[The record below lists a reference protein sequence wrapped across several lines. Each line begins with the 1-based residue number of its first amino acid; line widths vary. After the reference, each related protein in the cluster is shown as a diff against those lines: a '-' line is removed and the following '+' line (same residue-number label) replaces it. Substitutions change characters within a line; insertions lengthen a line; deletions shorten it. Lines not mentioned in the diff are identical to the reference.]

1 MNKSS
6 FSLWGLKQNL
16 KSDALSGF
24 LVFLIA
30 LPLCLAIAKASG
42 FPPISGI
49 FTAII
54 GGLLVTFIGGS
65 ELTIKGPAAGLI
77 VIAVNAVDELG
88 KGDPLLGYKLTLAV
102 IVMAGLLQMVFG
114 LLKSGKFGDIF
125 PSATIHG
132 MMVAIG
138 LTIILKQIF
147 VLTGVKPEGKETL
160 DLIQQIPNAFSNLN
174 PEVFIIG
181 ILSLAILFIL
191 PLFKNKYIKQLPAP
205 LLVIIVAIPLGHM
218 FDLGHEHKY
227 LFLDH
232 HNYTIGPKF
241 LVSLPNNI
249 LAAIT
254 FPDFSQIFSAKS
266 IKYIFMFALVGSI
279 ESMLSTKAIDMLDPE
294 HRKSNMNKELL
305 AVGLGNT
312 LAGLIG
318 GLPMIA
324 EIVRSSAN
332 VANGAKSR
340 WANFFHG
347 LFLLLFITFASKL
360 ITQIPLAA
368 LAALLLYT
376 GFRLA
381 SPKEFK
387 HTFLKGPEQLIIFIV
402 TIVVTLTTDLLVG
415 ILAGI
420 TTKIIIHL
428 IFGLPIKHIFKPVLT
443 IQHNEKE
450 SKYHIYVSKAAVFS
464 NFLSLKSMLDSIPK
478 EQHIVI
484 DFSDAKIV
492 DHTVM
497 EHLHHYKNDY
507 IKANGHMQI
516 IGLQGHQPASR
527 HPFAAHRLQRVKG

>member
-1 MNKSS
+1 
-6 FSLWGLKQNL
+6 
-16 KSDALSGF
+16 
-24 LVFLIA
+24 
-30 LPLCLAIAKASG
+30 
-42 FPPISGI
+42 
-49 FTAII
+49 
-54 GGLLVTFIGGS
+54 
-65 ELTIKGPAAGLI
+65 
-77 VIAVNAVDELG
+77 
-88 KGDPLLGYKLTLAV
+88 
-102 IVMAGLLQMVFG
+102 
-114 LLKSGKFGDIF
+114 
-125 PSATIHG
+125 
-132 MMVAIG
+132 
-138 LTIILKQIF
+138 
-147 VLTGVKPEGKETL
+147 
-160 DLIQQIPNAFSNLN
+160 
-174 PEVFIIG
+174 
-181 ILSLAILFIL
+181 
-191 PLFKNKYIKQLPAP
+191 
-205 LLVIIVAIPLGHM
+205 
-218 FDLGHEHKY
+218 
-227 LFLDH
+227 
-232 HNYTIGPKF
+232 
-241 LVSLPNNI
+241 
-249 LAAIT
+249 
-254 FPDFSQIFSAKS
+254 
-266 IKYIFMFALVGSI
+266 
-279 ESMLSTKAIDMLDPE
+279 MLDPE

-368 LAALLLYT
+368 LASLLLYT

-443 IQHNEKE
+443 IQHNEE
-450 SKYHIYVSKAAVFS
+450 EGKYYLYVSKAAVFS

-507 IKANGHMQI
+507 IKANGHMHI

-527 HPFAAHRLQRVKG
+527 HPFATHRLQRVKG